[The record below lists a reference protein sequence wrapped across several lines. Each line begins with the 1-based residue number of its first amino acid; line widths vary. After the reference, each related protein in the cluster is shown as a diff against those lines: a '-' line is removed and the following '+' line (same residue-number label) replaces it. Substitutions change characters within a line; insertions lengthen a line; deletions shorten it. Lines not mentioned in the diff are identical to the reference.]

1 MNQNS
6 DEENLKKVDLKKGF
20 FKKVKLS
27 IFNVEKYPEMAVEG
41 VPRAIAYLAKLV
53 AILAVIV
60 CICLVVKTNQV
71 VNQTVDYIENNFPDF
86 SYQDGVLDVKSDDV
100 LTYEND
106 YFGKIVVDTKSEE
119 KEVDENF
126 NGFVILKDKI
136 IVKNAAVVG
145 TATYKYSEV
154 LNQMGFTKFDKQS
167 LVQYAKGTQM
177 TSLYVSVFATVFIY
191 AFIMYFLNT
200 FVYVLMCSVFGYFA
214 SLFTKI
220 KMRYAGIFNMSVY
233 AITLSTLLNAVYI
246 AVRLFVDFDI
256 KYFEIMYVSVATIYL
271 FAAIFI
277 IKDDLIKNQ
286 AELTKIIEVQK
297 QVRKE
302 LDENQ
307 EDQDSRK
314 QDKEKNGGESEGSD
328 VKDKGKADGKNNEKD
343 NGVEQGEAP
352 EGTNA

>member
-6 DEENLKKVDLKKGF
+6 DEENLKRVDFKKGF

-60 CICLVVKTNQV
+60 CVCLVVKTNQV

-119 KEVDENF
+119 KEIDENF

-136 IVKNAAVVG
+136 IVKNTAVVG

-177 TSLYVSVFATVFIY
+177 TSLYISVFVTVFIY

-302 LDENQ
+302 MDENQ
-307 EDQDSRK
+307 DDRDSGK
-314 QDKEKNGGESEGSD
+314 QDKEKNSGVPESSD
-328 VKDKGKADGKNNEKD
+328 VKDKGKVDGKNNE
-343 NGVEQGEAP
+343 EEEAP

>member
-6 DEENLKKVDLKKGF
+6 DEENLKRVDFKKGF

-60 CICLVVKTNQV
+60 CVCLVVKTNQV

-119 KEVDENF
+119 KEIDENF

-136 IVKNAAVVG
+136 IVKNTAVVG

-167 LVQYAKGTQM
+167 SRSNSLPISSLV
-177 TSLYVSVFATVFIY
+177 S
-191 AFIMYFLNT
+191 
-200 FVYVLMCSVFGYFA
+200 
-214 SLFTKI
+214 
-220 KMRYAGIFNMSVY
+220 
-233 AITLSTLLNAVYI
+233 
-246 AVRLFVDFDI
+246 
-256 KYFEIMYVSVATIYL
+256 
-271 FAAIFI
+271 
-277 IKDDLIKNQ
+277 
-286 AELTKIIEVQK
+286 
-297 QVRKE
+297 
-302 LDENQ
+302 
-307 EDQDSRK
+307 
-314 QDKEKNGGESEGSD
+314 
-328 VKDKGKADGKNNEKD
+328 
-343 NGVEQGEAP
+343 
-352 EGTNA
+352 

>member
-6 DEENLKKVDLKKGF
+6 DEENLKRVDFKKGF

-27 IFNVEKYPEMAVEG
+27 IFIVEKYPEMAVEG
-41 VPRAIAYLAKLV
+41 VPRAMAYVAKLV

-60 CICLVVKTNQV
+60 CVCLVVKTNQV

-119 KEVDENF
+119 KEIDENF

-136 IVKNAAVVG
+136 IVKNTAVVG

-154 LNQMGFTKFDKQS
+154 LNQIGFTKFDKQS

-177 TSLYVSVFATVFIY
+177 TSLYISVFVTVFIY

-233 AITLSTLLNAVYI
+233 AITLSTLWNAVYI

-302 LDENQ
+302 MDENQ
-307 EDQDSRK
+307 DDRDSGK
-314 QDKEKNGGESEGSD
+314 QDKEKNSGVPESSD
-328 VKDKGKADGKNNEKD
+328 VKDKGKVDGKNNEKD
-343 NGVEQGEAP
+343 NGVEDREAP